1 MRPTLRC
8 IRAAGVRGAP
18 VSQEEVNM
26 TAEVNDPLDMTS
38 EEMATYE
45 ITRVLVDQ
53 FFCGEIRYT
62 RLADAIAEA
71 KRHPGSG
78 QKRG

>member
-1 MRPTLRC
+1 M
-8 IRAAGVRGAP
+8 
-18 VSQEEVNM
+18 M
-26 TAEVNDPLDMTS
+26 AEGTDSVDMTS

-53 FFCGEIRYT
+53 FFCGELRYT